1 MAQIALNGQE
11 VPLTVQPQETLGL
24 LGQSLIPLLAGGHE
38 LVASLGGIVG
48 EALKQG
54 MAPTDAKVQAC
65 LWLLHEL
72 GVRAL
77 TVPRD
82 GSTGGSID
90 QILDAGDL
98 ARDTSDPY
106 SPGNMATGRALA
118 TALRNVS
125 SRTFILNGETR
136 AVRLLPREKI
146 VPAIQAVV
154 DMRRL
159 NEPVHLTTTRAL
171 AAIVASGASMQ
182 DERIDALVELASDL
196 GIVAL
201 SVDRATNTITFEA
214 EFSEANAVAAAY
226 LQGGGVQ
233 GVQGARQRV
242 RYLNQQMRGAD
253 GAGAVPSGTAQKAG
267 IAAQSSSSIGGA
279 KPTPKGLIRARRR
292 R

>member
-1 MAQIALNGQE
+1 
-11 VPLTVQPQETLGL
+11 
-24 LGQSLIPLLAGGHE
+24 
-38 LVASLGGIVG
+38 
-48 EALKQG
+48 
-54 MAPTDAKVQAC
+54 
-65 LWLLHEL
+65 
-72 GVRAL
+72 
-77 TVPRD
+77 
-82 GSTGGSID
+82 
-90 QILDAGDL
+90 
-98 ARDTSDPY
+98 
-106 SPGNMATGRALA
+106 MATGRALA
-118 TALRNVS
+118 TALLNIA
-125 SRTFILNGETR
+125 SRTFILNGEART
-136 AVRLLPREKI
+136 VRILPKEKI

-171 AAIVASGASMQ
+171 AGIVASGASMQ

-242 RYLNQQMRGAD
+242 RYLNQQLKGAD
-253 GAGAVPSGTAQKAG
+253 GGVAVPSGSAQT
-267 IAAQSSSSIGGA
+267 SSGMAGA
-279 KPTPKGLIRARRR
+279 KPTPKGVIRARRR